1 MSGELTTTTST
12 MSYDREKFLAAQL
25 VSRSMIRMVAASL
38 CDKVQQPEGTGETAY
53 FVRYKRMNLPV
64 TELSDDGADPSN
76 SSFSLEEYT
85 ATPDEWGDVVTITA
99 RLVRATSHP
108 IMQKAMDLLA
118 DNAARVMDR
127 EIQVVWLAGTNVRYG
142 DGSVASRSTITSTM
156 VLNEA
161 TILAARVQMVDA
173 GVPPKGMKSKDAFAT
188 GASGTFTGPSLY
200 VAVAGPQVLADISRP
215 STSMGTW
222 AAVGTYGDAKRF
234 SNFEIGIWMNIRWV
248 ETNFIPKFTLLG
260 NSTPAAAL
268 GADAGGTGF
277 TTANVAS
284 GHSLVSATT
293 YYWKITRKDLL
304 RGFEE
309 AISIIHSTS
318 PGGSGDN
325 EGISFTAPSTAGYV
339 YNVYF
344 GDTAV
349 DADLFLVSENLAAS
363 GAYTQGTVPTTG
375 TSAPANINVTAD
387 VSPSTVHVVYIHGD
401 ESCKWLG
408 FWNTKFYI
416 TKDESIIGNVL
427 RRKRSLGYD
436 FFGKACLQD
445 QIRLLRLELAST
457 F

>member
-38 CDKVQQPEGTGETAY
+38 CDKVTQPEGTGETAY
-53 FVRYKRMNLPV
+53 FVRYKRMNLPMA
-64 TELSDDGADPSN
+64 ELADDGADPAN
-76 SSFSLEEYT
+76 SSFGLEEYT

-142 DGSVASRSTITSTM
+142 DGSVASRATITSNMT
-156 VLNEA
+156 LNET

-188 GASGTFTGPSLY
+188 AASGTFTGPSLY

-215 STSMGTW
+215 STAFGTW

-234 SNFEIGIWMNIRWV
+234 SNFEVGIWMNIRWV

-260 NSTPAAAL
+260 NSTTAVAD
-268 GADAGGTGF
+268 GADMGLTGFLVNPLSGTG
-277 TTANVAS
+277 ALSAS
-284 GHSLVSATT
+284 TT
-293 YYWKITRKDLL
+293 YYWKVTRKDLL

-309 AISIIHSTS
+309 AISIIHSTATGAS
-318 PGGSGDN
+318 EEN
-325 EGISFTAPSTAGYV
+325 MEFTMPSTAGYV

-344 GDTAV
+344 GASAS
-349 DADLFLVSENLAAS
+349 DAALFIVSENLAAS
-363 GAYTQGTVPTTG
+363 GTYSVAAVPSTG
-375 TSAPANINVTAD
+375 ATAPANINVTAD

-416 TKDESIIGNVL
+416 TKDESTIGNVL
-427 RRKRSLGYD
+427 RRKRSIGYD

-445 QIRLLRLELAST
+445 QTRLLRLELAST